1 MLGLQK
7 VVKVLALML
16 KTSSDTGEY
25 STAVVTSLSAN
36 PALTC
41 LKVYQ
46 LSQKNM
52 YQPSA
57 MNNYYDIG
65 TLTHEHVFT

>member
-41 LKVYQ
+41 LKVYR

-52 YQPSA
+52 SEDG
-57 MNNYYDIG
+57 DI
-65 TLTHEHVFT
+65 HVST